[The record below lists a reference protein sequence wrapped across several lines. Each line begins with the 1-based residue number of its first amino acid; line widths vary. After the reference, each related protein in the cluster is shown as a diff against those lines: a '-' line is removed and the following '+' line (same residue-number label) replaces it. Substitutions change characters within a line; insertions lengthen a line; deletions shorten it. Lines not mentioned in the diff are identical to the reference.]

1 MSTERVAPVSTQ
13 KSWRSIMKQAGI
25 AWLAVAGIA
34 VALACVHAD
43 EPVKSGPQAGD
54 DIPGPFHPL
63 NVTGEQAGK
72 KHCLFC
78 ENGAGPVAIVFA
90 RTVTPSVTKLIKKID
105 AETTKNKK
113 GGMGSFVVF
122 LNSDEKLAKELATL
136 ASKEGIKTTVL
147 TIDNPAGPARYKIA
161 KDADVTVLLYSDFT
175 VRANH
180 SFRKGEL
187 NDKGIG
193 QVAQSIPKILNS
205 K

>member
-1 MSTERVAPVSTQ
+1 
-13 KSWRSIMKQAGI
+13 MKHTSFSLLFGAVI
-25 AWLAVAGIA
+25 CLAVNAG
-34 VALACVHAD
+34 
-43 EPVKSGPQAGD
+43 EPLKSGPQAGD
-54 DIPGPFHPL
+54 DIPGPFHPF

-78 ENGAGPVAIVFA
+78 ENGAGPVAVVFA

-113 GGMGSFVVF
+113 AGMGSFVVF
-122 LNSDEKLAKELATL
+122 LNSDEKLAKELAVL
-136 ASKEGIKTTVL
+136 ATKEGIKTTIL
-147 TIDNPAGPARYKIA
+147 SIDNPAGPARYKIA
-161 KDADVTVLLYSDFT
+161 KDADVTVVLYSDFT

-187 NDKGIG
+187 NDKGIA
-193 QVAQSIPKILNS
+193 QVAQSLPKILES